1 MDAFSFATSLAH
13 HAGTFQLDDSSMAL
27 IALLAGMFGGYWI
40 NGRFEQLKA
49 KRAKVSS
56 RSGQAKR

>member
-1 MDAFSFATSLAH
+1 MDFFSLLAGAF
-13 HAGTFQLDDSSMAL
+13 DDSTLSV

-49 KRAKVSS
+49 KRAKVVS
-56 RSGQAKR
+56 RSSQRK